1 MIERPLTLED
11 TRYREFDL
19 GILFKSMA
27 SFDNLYATNDLSVS
41 LRQILVELATRM
53 KKESLDAYS
62 LYSEEHL
69 MPDMAKDVLR
79 NIYGFSYPTVQKSYN
94 QELLPVGLQPF
105 NQKKNKDIL
114 I

>member
-62 LYSEEHL
+62 LYSEQYL
-69 MPDMAKDVLR
+69 MPDMTKGVLR
-79 NIYGFSYPTVQKSYN
+79 NIYGFNYPTVQKCYN
-94 QELLPVGLQPF
+94 QELLPVGVQPS
-105 NQKKNKDIL
+105 NQKKIKDIL
-114 I
+114 K

>member
-41 LRQILVELATRM
+41 LRKILVELATRM

-62 LYSEEHL
+62 LYDEECL

-79 NIYGFSYPTVQKSYN
+79 NVYGFRSV
-94 QELLPVGLQPF
+94 
-105 NQKKNKDIL
+105 I
-114 I
+114 